1 MVDQPGS
8 GAVPQAESSSDP
20 TRSASA
26 GPTGS
31 ASARPTGSASA
42 GPPGLSGARG
52 IWSFLLGRWKREP
65 GRPLPPIRPWPRRQW
80 PLLVVLTGI
89 FVSLVTV
96 MVVDFRP
103 GTLLFALSVLLAA
116 AFRLVLTT
124 RRAGLLVLRSR
135 TTDVVTL
142 TVMGVVALLLAVAIP
157 DIR

>member
-8 GAVPQAESSSDP
+8 GVVPQTETSAGS
-20 TRSASA
+20 TRSPSA
-26 GPTGS
+26 GAG
-31 ASARPTGSASA
+31 RPPRA
-42 GPPGLSGARG
+42 PGLRQAL
-52 IWSFLLGRWKREP
+52 WGRWKREP

-89 FVSLVTV
+89 FVSLITV
-96 MVVDFRP
+96 IVVDFRP
-103 GTLLFALSVLLAA
+103 GTLLLALSVLLAA

-142 TVMGVVALLLAVAIP
+142 TVMGVVALLLAVAVP

>member
-8 GAVPQAESSSDP
+8 GAVPQTETS
-20 TRSASA
+20 
-26 GPTGS
+26 TGS
-31 ASARPTGSASA
+31 SRSFGAGTGKSSRER
-42 GPPGLSGARG
+42 GLRQAL
-52 IWSFLLGRWKREP
+52 WARWKRDP

-80 PLLVVLTGI
+80 PLLVVLSGI
-89 FVSLVTV
+89 FVSLITV
-96 MVVDFRP
+96 IVVDFRP

-116 AFRLVLTT
+116 TFRLVLTT

-142 TVMGVVALLLAVAIP
+142 TVMGVVALLLAIAVP